1 MLFSF
6 RPLSKR
12 KKCVDHEKSAYVIR
26 SFLNASHMYQH
37 IFSLFPFVRKSGF
50 LTFYKKEAKTRLI
63 YCIVVT
69 YAKVNITGSFTHS
82 KIYIFRRDFS
92 RLQTQ
97 ENYSM
102 VLYPMLL
109 CCSSFLTKNK

>member
-12 KKCVDHEKSAYVIR
+12 KKCVDHEKNAYVIR
-26 SFLNASHMYQH
+26 SFLKA
-37 IFSLFPFVRKSGF
+37 LFPFVRKSGF

-63 YCIVVT
+63 YWIVVT

-82 KIYIFRRDFS
+82 RIYIFRRDFS